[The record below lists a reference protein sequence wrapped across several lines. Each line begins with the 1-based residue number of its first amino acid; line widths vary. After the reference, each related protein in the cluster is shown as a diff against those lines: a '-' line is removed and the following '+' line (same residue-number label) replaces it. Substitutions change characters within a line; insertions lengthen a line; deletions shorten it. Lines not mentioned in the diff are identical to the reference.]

1 MGVHASAIDD
11 IARTFVHEA
20 EELSTPTII
29 TSAGFGL
36 LHICK
41 CCVRPAQRYELTNG
55 IDIFSRTIVQ
65 AIFASATPGG
75 REIAANI
82 PHAAL
87 AFTDKHSDEDAYKMV
102 SKELLEILIRRY
114 VATSTRICVSK
125 LPEAYLGVLK
135 AAKKQPSLDDMKLI
149 DVAVNRQGHIIISD
163 IGCHVLRVGLNRIP
177 EPFGILAGMEG
188 ETVYEEG
195 GTSLAGARFDHPAG
209 LLIVPRTEKGK
220 QKEDLIVCNSGGGC
234 LYLISGI
241 HDLNAKCA
249 KNKIFKINVGGLG
262 EHAGDFKPW
271 AISRASNRSQLFVS
285 NANAIGNEIYR
296 IKTGEFSRGGRGALI
311 GLGTFMVV
319 QTITSITHNVWGL
332 AFDDDVGLL
341 AAGGSKVSR
350 LDVVDANTVPVTFA
364 SANDATSVRIF
375 VDKGD
380 KQSIAVVDHA
390 AHVIRIYDTEGTP
403 LETWGM
409 DARPD
414 MLDGPVKFC
423 RFCSPTAIAFIPA
436 GRAAY
441 VICLRRVAYVTH
453 LDFGVEMM
461 KAILN
466 IYKASCFVPAS
477 TKPPYAA
484 VLRANTLGNAVTQ
497 LRSASDMLCGWVSK
511 RSVVVGHRVK
521 GLDGCAS
528 QRTVERIGELAH
540 QLQMLLSYWTRTQG
554 HTAANWPAKPF
565 TNEARIE
572 HEHSTP
578 ISNGQYRVL
587 TPQQYRQRL
596 SAIFA
601 EGIIMSSACGFS
613 KFTGMHSKYE
623 KLSTPIT
630 EVTSNE
636 IMRVILEADIYM
648 KASHHQRARRV
659 PGEKVQ
665 LRAAQTVCRHL
676 ASRPVKTIRDFQR
689 GMLFPP
695 FIVTF
700 KRSDS
705 AGSSAPDELHAVRIN
720 LTTSEVTDE
729 ATLRHTYRFLPGDV
743 LITIDD
749 SAAGGQLFD
758 VWICSHPFERSQS
771 GECEIKGFQ
780 LDSLDR
786 AGFRYMLDVTCE
798 EEVVMRSN
806 VVMDIPRDAIFD
818 NIQSISLCGDIE
830 FQLEEEW
837 HGKILQEIYDKSD
850 ESINEARHHAS
861 ISMSDNEDESKDE
874 DGELEEITRLHN
886 QRIEHVAQGLRRSA
900 GVGVTE
906 QSVHNLTLVTSHTH
920 THIHTYTHTHIHTY
934 THTYIHNYPH
944 THTHRFKVCE
954 SP

>member
-177 EPFGILAGMEG
+177 EPFGILAGKEG

-234 LYLISGI
+234 LFLISGI
-241 HDLNAKCA
+241 HDLNAKRD
-249 KNKIFKINVGGLG
+249 KNQIFKINVGGLG

-466 IYKASCFVPAS
+466 IYRASCFVPAS

-497 LRSASDMLCGWVSK
+497 LRSASEMLC
-511 RSVVVGHRVK
+511 
-521 GLDGCAS
+521 
-528 QRTVERIGELAH
+528 E
-540 QLQMLLSYWTRTQG
+540 
-554 HTAANWPAKPF
+554 
-565 TNEARIE
+565 
-572 HEHSTP
+572 
-578 ISNGQYRVL
+578 
-587 TPQQYRQRL
+587 
-596 SAIFA
+596 
-601 EGIIMSSACGFS
+601 
-613 KFTGMHSKYE
+613 
-623 KLSTPIT
+623 
-630 EVTSNE
+630 
-636 IMRVILEADIYM
+636 
-648 KASHHQRARRV
+648 
-659 PGEKVQ
+659 
-665 LRAAQTVCRHL
+665 
-676 ASRPVKTIRDFQR
+676 
-689 GMLFPP
+689 
-695 FIVTF
+695 
-700 KRSDS
+700 
-705 AGSSAPDELHAVRIN
+705 
-720 LTTSEVTDE
+720 
-729 ATLRHTYRFLPGDV
+729 
-743 LITIDD
+743 
-749 SAAGGQLFD
+749 
-758 VWICSHPFERSQS
+758 
-771 GECEIKGFQ
+771 
-780 LDSLDR
+780 
-786 AGFRYMLDVTCE
+786 
-798 EEVVMRSN
+798 
-806 VVMDIPRDAIFD
+806 
-818 NIQSISLCGDIE
+818 
-830 FQLEEEW
+830 
-837 HGKILQEIYDKSD
+837 
-850 ESINEARHHAS
+850 
-861 ISMSDNEDESKDE
+861 
-874 DGELEEITRLHN
+874 
-886 QRIEHVAQGLRRSA
+886 
-900 GVGVTE
+900 
-906 QSVHNLTLVTSHTH
+906 
-920 THIHTYTHTHIHTY
+920 
-934 THTYIHNYPH
+934 
-944 THTHRFKVCE
+944 
-954 SP
+954 